1 MVRSRGSGYLKRYRD
16 RKRGERSAYDN
27 YCGSEVASRFDFR
40 EIGGII
46 VVIER
51 RRRVSVDRFRA
62 KRVVLNVI
70 KVVAGIAAAVFWFV
84 PLATG
89 TQVVLFVGSIVVLLI
104 CFAASSSL
112 DDSQRI
118 RLNPGSIPDSLL
130 LSKKSNQSNKRK
142 TATAKPKDP
151 APTPRNT

>member
-46 VVIER
+46 VVLER
-51 RRRVSVDRFRA
+51 GRRVSVDRFRA

-112 DDSQRI
+112 DDSNTGYRPENPAES
-118 RLNPGSIPDSLL
+118 RLYSRLSPPQQEKQPVQQTEDS
-130 LSKKSNQSNKRK
+130 NRK
-142 TATAKPKDP
+142 T
-151 APTPRNT
+151 